1 MLKSVP
7 CLCQEHW
14 ITARNMHMVHLMHPS
29 SVQGV
34 EDMIR
39 LGDLHEAG
47 MVHNLLIRHQEH
59 KIYVSATVTSRN
71 SQVTSRNGLYTW
83 AACERSHM
91 GLSDFFNDWG
101 CQGDT
106 TQFFSSFTWVL
117 WLWRRELPAA
127 PQSQCWHCDSTYF
140 LPEQSLPPATES
152 KLNPAHVTA

>member
-14 ITARNMHMVHLMHPS
+14 ITARNMHMVRLMHPS

-59 KIYVSATVTSRN
+59 KIYVSATVASR
-71 SQVTSRNGLYTW
+71 
-83 AACERSHM
+83 
-91 GLSDFFNDWG
+91 
-101 CQGDT
+101 
-106 TQFFSSFTWVL
+106 
-117 WLWRRELPAA
+117 
-127 PQSQCWHCDSTYF
+127 
-140 LPEQSLPPATES
+140 SLPGTASTFS
-152 KLNPAHVTA
+152 K